1 MKTLHIKD
9 EVHEELKKFCKEHG
23 YQVNK
28 LSEIIIN
35 DFLKSTFRVVN
46 NKSLSNDNK

>member
-9 EVHEELKKFCKEHG
+9 EVHDEFKKFCKEKG

-28 LSEIIIN
+28 LAEIIIDYYLKN
-35 DFLKSTFRVVN
+35 DKLK
-46 NKSLSNDNK
+46 NDIK